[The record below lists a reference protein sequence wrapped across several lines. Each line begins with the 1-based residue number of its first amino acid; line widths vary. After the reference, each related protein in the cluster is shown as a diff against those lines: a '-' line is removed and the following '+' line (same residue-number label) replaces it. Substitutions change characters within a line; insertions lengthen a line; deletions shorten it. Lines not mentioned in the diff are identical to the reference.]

1 MNTEKENWYR
11 TGAVAKTLGTSPH
24 KIRELAR
31 AGLIES
37 QARNGYRYIPGREVE
52 RLQNEGLPA
61 MPANTAVDEP
71 DENEGQEA
79 DRQQRPDGRPAARS
93 RLTQDL
99 YAEPSR
105 QLAKSKEKV
114 IRLEHTVEAKKL
126 QQQSREIDRAAQEE
140 RTRARERQ
148 MTQEWRDGH
157 VRLVVEKV
165 PAGLC
170 VDVCA
175 KVEDLLNSVPP
186 RSNVTAKVAEIIDD
200 ALRPL
205 RRRQEQNRAIEEALR
220 RRLDRDAQANH
231 RLKEGARSKAE
242 NAVYRL
248 PERASYQDMYAAAN
262 AAIDEIN
269 AVCEHRRRITREL
282 QALSLPYGATAAE
295 CEQAQDLARA
305 ALADSEAAPVGAPDR
320 QLRRVHENAI
330 AQIVEQVNRRRAQE
344 EHKRQLENHQRLIDQ
359 TVLLMSM
366 PYEATAA
373 ELDQAKQTVRSA
385 LAQLPPTANQ
395 ATLWAEKDKV
405 LAPLKAAIQQRKE
418 DARQREAEER
428 ARERDRQRAER
439 RADSFLDYVET
450 CLRELEKK
458 GDIDFDD
465 CFDLWRLRDK
475 LKQKLQPILVQQLCD
490 KPTLSDAEIR
500 TRIEELVDEHFEEFR
515 EAD

>member
-1 MNTEKENWYR
+1 
-11 TGAVAKTLGTSPH
+11 
-24 KIRELAR
+24 
-31 AGLIES
+31 
-37 QARNGYRYIPGREVE
+37 
-52 RLQNEGLPA
+52 
-61 MPANTAVDEP
+61 
-71 DENEGQEA
+71 
-79 DRQQRPDGRPAARS
+79 
-93 RLTQDL
+93 
-99 YAEPSR
+99 
-105 QLAKSKEKV
+105 
-114 IRLEHTVEAKKL
+114 
-126 QQQSREIDRAAQEE
+126 
-140 RTRARERQ
+140 
-148 MTQEWRDGH
+148 
-157 VRLVVEKV
+157 
-165 PAGLC
+165 
-170 VDVCA
+170 
-175 KVEDLLNSVPP
+175 
-186 RSNVTAKVAEIIDD
+186 
-200 ALRPL
+200 
-205 RRRQEQNRAIEEALR
+205 
-220 RRLDRDAQANH
+220 
-231 RLKEGARSKAE
+231 
-242 NAVYRL
+242 
-248 PERASYQDMYAAAN
+248 
-262 AAIDEIN
+262 
-269 AVCEHRRRITREL
+269 
-282 QALSLPYGATAAE
+282 
-295 CEQAQDLARA
+295 LARA